1 VRNWKSTIFIA
12 SVIAL
17 AALDFAE
24 AQAPKAA
31 APPAPT
37 PPAAGGADKPTGDAM
52 AQEAEVKPPEAK
64 DEKDEKEKKHRPYSG
79 KLAAGFNFTSGNS
92 NTKSFNVAVAMKYDP
107 QTKNVF
113 KAEAFYLRNVEDSA
127 STVDRTTAHLRD
139 EYSLGPRWFAF
150 GDGQFLKD
158 RFKGIDSLVSTTA
171 GAGVRLIKTPERELT
186 ADLGAGAVF
195 EKDQDQDRTSS
206 GALRAGES
214 YNWKISKS
222 AGFTQNVFAIWKTS
236 DFADAYYHFDVALG
250 AEVDEH
256 FELKVA
262 LIDEY
267 KRKPPDPTIKRNDVA
282 GIVQLE
288 AKF

>member
-1 VRNWKSTIFIA
+1 MSWKSTIFVVL
-12 SVIAL
+12 VIVMSTLGA
-17 AALDFAE
+17 AE
-24 AQAPKAA
+24 AQAPPAA
-31 APPAPT
+31 APPT

-52 AQEAEVKPPEAK
+52 AQEAEAKPPEAK
-64 DEKDEKEKKHRPYSG
+64 DEKDKKHSPYSG
-79 KLAAGFNFTSGNS
+79 KVAAGFNFTSGNS

-113 KAEAFYLRNVEDSA
+113 KAEAFYLRNVEEGA

-171 GAGVRLIKTPERELT
+171 GAGVRLIKTSERELT

-214 YNWKISKS
+214 YTWKISKS

-250 AEVDEH
+250 AEVAER
-256 FELKVA
+256 FELKIA

-267 KRKPPDPTIKRNDVA
+267 KRKPPDPAIKRNDVA

>member
-12 SVIAL
+12 LVIAL
-17 AALDFAE
+17 ATFDFAE

-31 APPAPT
+31 APPPT
-37 PPAAGGADKPTGDAM
+37 PPAAGGADKPTGDAL
-52 AQEAEVKPPEAK
+52 AQEAEAKPPEAK
-64 DEKDEKEKKHRPYSG
+64 DEKEKKHSPYSG
-79 KLAAGFNFTSGNS
+79 KVAAGFNFTSGNS
-92 NTKSFNVAVAMKYDP
+92 NTKSFNLAVAMKYDP

-113 KAEAFYLRNVEDSA
+113 KAEAFYLRNIEAGA

-158 RFKGIDSLVSTTA
+158 QFKGIDSLISTTA
-171 GAGVRLIKTPERELT
+171 GAGVRLIKTSERELT
-186 ADLGAGAVF
+186 ADLGAGAIF
-195 EKDQDQDRTSS
+195 EKDQNQDRTSG

-214 YNWKISKS
+214 YNGKISKS
-222 AGFTQNVFAIWKTS
+222 AGFTQNAFAIWKTS
-236 DFADAYYHFDVALG
+236 DFADAYYHFDVGLG
-250 AEVDEH
+250 AEIDEH

-267 KRKPPDPTIKRNDVA
+267 KRKPPDPAIKRNDVA